1 MRRTIEVVAAVIVDR
16 GRVLLASR
24 PADKPPAG
32 LEFPGGKVEPGE
44 SANRALRRELAEELN
59 LDVVPF
65 DELYRVETGDAER
78 RIVLHFIRTR
88 TADGAEP
95 VPMEHQSFGWY
106 PLSEERP
113 PELLAPDGPVWDFLR
128 KIHEHQTIF
137 RESGTL

>member
-1 MRRTIEVVAAVIVDR
+1 M
-16 GRVLLASR
+16 
-24 PADKPPAG
+24 
-32 LEFPGGKVEPGE
+32 
-44 SANRALRRELAEELN
+44 RRELAEELN

-78 RIVLHFIRTR
+78 RIVLRFIRTR

-137 RESGTL
+137 QESGTL